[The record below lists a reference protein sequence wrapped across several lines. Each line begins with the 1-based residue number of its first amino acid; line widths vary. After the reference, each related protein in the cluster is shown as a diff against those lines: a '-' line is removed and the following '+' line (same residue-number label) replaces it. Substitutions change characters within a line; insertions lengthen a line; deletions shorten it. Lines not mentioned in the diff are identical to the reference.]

1 MLTPDEEK
9 RVSVDESIYLSENR
23 FDEPKE
29 IFKKICSL
37 IKKYNHSEQI
47 DVCDVGCATGEFLYY
62 LKTIFPKSSVTGF
75 DMSNSMI
82 QLAKKMIPTGNF
94 HQGNINSKQFLSEN
108 SFDIVTMTGV
118 LSIFDDPK
126 LSLTNTISL
135 LKPGGSVIISG
146 IFNPNPLD
154 VILRY
159 RNSES
164 INSNLKSGWNV
175 HSCYTV
181 EKIIKEIS
189 PNAKLHWHDFEMPFE
204 IKQTSDLMRTWT
216 VKIND
221 SMSLVNGAC
230 QIVNMKI
237 LEISP

>member
-1 MLTPDEEK
+1 M
-9 RVSVDESIYLSENR
+9 
-23 FDEPKE
+23 
-29 IFKKICSL
+29 
-37 IKKYNHSEQI
+37 
-47 DVCDVGCATGEFLYY
+47 
-62 LKTIFPKSSVTGF
+62 
-75 DMSNSMI
+75 
-82 QLAKKMIPTGNF
+82 
-94 HQGNINSKQFLSEN
+94 
-108 SFDIVTMTGV
+108 
-118 LSIFDDPK
+118 
-126 LSLTNTISL
+126 

-189 PNAKLHWHDFEMPFE
+189 PNAKLNWHDFEMPFE

>member
-82 QLAKKMIPTGNF
+82 QLAKKMIQTGNF
-94 HQGNINSKQFLSEN
+94 HQVNINSKQFLSEN
-108 SFDIVTMTGV
+108 SFDI
-118 LSIFDDPK
+118 
-126 LSLTNTISL
+126 
-135 LKPGGSVIISG
+135 
-146 IFNPNPLD
+146 
-154 VILRY
+154 
-159 RNSES
+159 
-164 INSNLKSGWNV
+164 
-175 HSCYTV
+175 
-181 EKIIKEIS
+181 
-189 PNAKLHWHDFEMPFE
+189 
-204 IKQTSDLMRTWT
+204 
-216 VKIND
+216 
-221 SMSLVNGAC
+221 
-230 QIVNMKI
+230 
-237 LEISP
+237 